1 MSRSFA
7 GPAMLATLIVVL
19 GVGCSASPVE
29 QAPTEDLDQV
39 LTDLMTRGGQ
49 RGLSAF
55 RQPEADEFASIPQFE
70 SNPLTPEK
78 VALGKF
84 LFHET
89 ALATRPALA
98 ANAGTYSC
106 ATCHNAAAG
115 FQAGVAR
122 SIGEG
127 GIGWGVRGEA
137 RRPGASADTPGLR
150 SPSVL
155 NVAFQDV
162 MSWDGQNGALGQN
175 LNTDAHWV
183 EGTPSEV
190 NARGYDG
197 VEAQAVAALTTHR
210 MSNFLDDSVVLTNA
224 TYRDLWDQIYPDG
237 QAVNRD
243 AVGFVLAAYERTL
256 FPNRAPFQRWIRG
269 NVNAMTDAEK
279 RGAIVF
285 FGESGCETC
294 HTGPGLS
301 GPGFYALGMP
311 DMPGGES
318 PALGRGGFLD
328 DPAMYRTFKVPQLYN
343 MADSPFLGHGGTFP
357 SVESVVR
364 YYNSGVPAVS
374 LPEGVL
380 EGRFRPLNLTEEEV
394 LDLTAFLRDALR
406 DPELDRYAPDS
417 LPTGNCFPAADP
429 AARRDLGCQ

>member
-1 MSRSFA
+1 M
-7 GPAMLATLIVVL
+7 GILLLVLALLL
-19 GVGCSASPVE
+19 GAGCSAAPVE
-29 QAPTEDLDQV
+29 EAPSEDLDQV
-39 LTDLMTRGGQ
+39 LTDLMTRNGQ
-49 RGLSAF
+49 RRLSAF
-55 RQPEADEFASIPQFE
+55 RQPDSGDFAAIPQFAG
-70 SNPLTPEK
+70 NPLTPEK
-78 VALGKF
+78 VRLGQL
-84 LFHET
+84 LFHEP
-89 ALATRPALA
+89 ALATRPVVAD
-98 ANAGTYSC
+98 NAGTYSC
-106 ATCHNAAAG
+106 ATCHHAAAG
-115 FQAGVAR
+115 FQAGQPR

-137 RRPGASADTPGLR
+137 RRPGPSADAPGLR

-162 MSWDGQNGALGQN
+162 LSWNGQNGALGQN

-210 MSNFLDDSVVLTNA
+210 MSNFYDDSVILTNE
-224 TYRDLWDQIYPDG
+224 TYRDLWNQVYPHE
-237 QAVNRD
+237 QNINRD
-243 AVGFVLAAYERTL
+243 ALGFVLAAYERTL

-269 NVNAMTDAEK
+269 EFSAMTDAEK

-328 DPAMYRTFKVPQLYN
+328 DPSMYRTFKVPQLYN
-343 MADSPFLGHGGTFP
+343 MEDSPFLGHGGTFP

-364 YYNSGVPAVS
+364 YYNDGIPAVP

-394 LDLTAFLRDALR
+394 QDLTAFLRDALR
-406 DPELDRYAPDS
+406 DPELDRYAPDA
-417 LPTGNCFPAADP
+417 LPTGNCFPAADA